1 MLLRLARASLEAW
14 SGGERLPAPP
24 GGPLAAV
31 RRGVFVTLT
40 TRGELRGCVGRI
52 ADELPV
58 AEAVRRMTVAAAQD
72 DPRFPPVPAD
82 EVARVHIEI
91 SVLSRPER
99 VPAPVDPARVV
110 IGRDGVIVR
119 QGRCAGLLLPQV
131 AAERAWKPAAFLAAT
146 CEKAGLAADAWRDPR
161 TEVSLFQADVFG
173 E

>member
-1 MLLRLARASLEAW
+1 MLRFARATLEAW
-14 SGGERLPAPP
+14 GRGEPAPP
-24 GGPLAAV
+24 APDEAGTAV

-40 TRGELRGCVGRI
+40 AQGELRGCIGHI
-52 ADELPV
+52 ADDLPLV
-58 AEAVRRMTVAAAQD
+58 EAVRRMTVAAAQD
-72 DPRFPPVPAD
+72 DPRFPPVTPT
-82 EVARVHIEI
+82 EVGRIHIEI

-99 VPAPVDPARVV
+99 APAPVDPARVV

-119 QGRCAGLLLPQV
+119 QGRSAGLLLPQV

-146 CEKAGLAADAWRDPR
+146 CEKAGLAADAWRDSR